1 MNTVEMEWVVVVFI
15 CWCGCHRSLLLL
27 FSFSFIDVVVVVVC
41 VRRCHL
47 HKYLCTNKNI
57 PEYIVLCSCAHLLV
71 RFCGAVSSL
80 LIIINW
86 HQEVDAAKGGW
97 GRNVGFNF
105 YAGGKRG
112 WKRTR
117 WKLGEICMGELQLMV
132 GLYSGIIAN

>member
-27 FSFSFIDVVVVVVC
+27 LFSFSFIDVVVC

-57 PEYIVLCSCAHLLV
+57 PEYVVLCSCAHLLV
-71 RFCGAVSSL
+71 RFCGTVSSL
-80 LIIINW
+80 LIIINRD
-86 HQEVDAAKGGW
+86 QEVDAAKGGW

-105 YAGGKRG
+105 YAGGN
-112 WKRTR
+112 
-117 WKLGEICMGELQLMV
+117 V
-132 GLYSGIIAN
+132 GGREQGGNWEKFVWVSYSWWWDSMAE